1 MKKNHVFTLAAML
14 IVMVSA
20 SVWANPVSPE
30 QARQVASGFL
40 SGKTVVDRVTGKRVP
55 RRAPAQNEM
64 ETKVVFDAT
73 DSLGQ
78 PLMYAVNFK
87 TQGGFVLV
95 SGDDRFNEVL
105 GYSDSEQFDEQ
116 NMPENMRAWLQGYVD
131 EMNHLK
137 SINYQ
142 PTLRRAPATTKTAVE
157 PLITTKWNQ
166 GSPYNNLCPIDTD
179 NKRSITGCM
188 ATAMAQ
194 VVNYHIQHY
203 NAPTALIADI
213 PAYTTRSHSLHV
225 DAIPAGTAIPD
236 KSLLLDV
243 YDNNATEEQN
253 TAVAQLMLYCGASIG
268 MDYTSS
274 SASGTKATAGPMI
287 DYFGFDTTTRYLKRI
302 NFGYIEW
309 LDMVYGELA
318 ASRPM
323 YYSGASSGGGH
334 AFVVDGYDG
343 AGMFHVNWGWGGHAN
358 GYYALSAMNPNDEGQ
373 PGASS
378 SSDGYIIDQHMMI
391 GAQINT
397 GATLPPD
404 ETCLRM
410 TANNF
415 RIDEQKV
422 VFGAFNWT
430 GEEHGFD
437 YGIGY
442 LEVSGEITPITY
454 SSVDKMGINYGWS
467 TLSYTVPTNTDYAN
481 MTRKVIPIGRVK
493 GTETW
498 CSATNEE
505 KDYFLAEYD
514 ADGVPHLT
522 VVQPQPVVDLQ
533 ASSLSV
539 TSNKFVN
546 TEQTVRVSLTNNGD
560 EYYGTLSLFVSTDET
575 IGKETSYTGVEALP
589 GSTQDI
595 DFYWTPEATGT
606 YKLSVC
612 QYNKEENVL
621 ATTSVTIT
629 TDPGLDGK
637 KVIVTYITYGGLD
650 EDSWQ
655 TDATTG
661 VRTVNIYAE
670 ALNSG
675 WMRIENKSDETQE
688 FSFKVYFDRYN
699 ETTGEFEID
708 EQAKAYNSITL
719 APGGG
724 HSFWANRSDRTQ
736 GNTYR
741 VRIARTDVSPEVD
754 LDDHIA
760 IRVLPPGSFVVNP
773 RYTSRMMDG
782 TEDPV
787 RWSIV
792 PSTAEAG
799 TTIDLT
805 HIWSKD
811 SKKIKH
817 IAIVSA
823 SNPEGT
829 EATKIADNHWQ
840 YTMPA
845 EDVQVKVSYVTEYAS
860 LTSVPTAINGLI
872 FNGELQAI
880 INAGEAEGGTLYYSL
895 DMYNWTTTVP
905 VALSGQH
912 TAYYKIIGD
921 ANHLDY
927 TPSPNTVDVSI
938 TDFAGTGTADAPY
951 LIPST
956 FAWNHFVNKVNSGT
970 SYEGKHFRQ
979 TADINVTTMAG
990 TKVYPFKGIYDGAG
1004 YTLTVAYNTTEEC
1017 TAPFRYIEGATIKNL
1032 RTAGTITTS
1041 AKFAG
1046 SIVGQAKCNNTILN
1060 CRAGVAITSTKNGD
1074 GTHGGVIGLM
1084 QGDNTNNT
1092 ITAIEGTVFEGKL
1105 LGDNTNSCGGFVGW
1119 CPTEQQVRLELAN
1132 NLFAPQEVTLST
1144 ASCKTFSRGSDM
1156 NLITITN
1163 CYYSRTLGSVQGKQ
1177 MYSITG
1183 EDGVSVANAGAATEY
1198 SVSGIT
1204 SYGTGIVYD
1213 GVLYGGSGDAISLN
1227 LSGSTNYT
1235 ASAGTITGSS
1245 NPHILTMAAANT
1257 VIYGDATVTAAPSA
1271 KNLTYNGVEQAL
1283 VNAGTASGGTMN
1295 YSLDNSSWSTSIPTA
1310 TDADDYTVYYKVVGD
1325 ANHSDYTPSPNTV
1338 AVTISKAALSITADN
1353 KSVTYGDA
1361 APTYTAS
1368 YSGFVGSETAS
1379 VLGGSLAYACE
1390 YSAGS
1395 NVGGYTITPNGVT
1408 ASNYDIT
1415 FNAGTLTVNKADA
1428 VITTAPTAVEGL
1440 VYTGA
1445 AQTLISDGT
1454 AMGGELQYKLDDGA
1468 YGTSLPQATDADTY
1482 TVYYKVI
1489 GDANHNDVDEA
1500 SISVT
1505 IAAASASTELKDD
1518 EDNTALLSSL
1528 NDGNAHDIT
1537 INRSLSRDGYY
1548 NTLCLPFD
1556 LDAVAISGSPLE
1568 GFVICELTAIS
1579 VSGDMLYLE
1588 MDITDGIDAGK
1599 PYLVRY
1605 AGAPTTAIS
1614 PLVFNGVTVTASA
1627 GSNQAVTGAV
1637 MHGILEPTV
1646 LEQNNENVLFLA
1658 SGNTLKWNGT
1668 GSALRGFR
1676 AYFSV
1681 TGSQSLAPVHRGMPA
1696 RIIEYHN
1703 TPTDIETVTGNPS
1716 PVTRKELRNGQ
1727 LIIIRGWKEYNAQGQ
1742 TVK

>member
-1 MKKNHVFTLAAML
+1 MKTSRRILVTLL
-14 IVMVSA
+14 IVLATA
-20 SVWANPVSPE
+20 SVWANPVNPE
-30 QARQVASGFL
+30 QAKQLASSFIT
-40 SGKTVVDRVTGKRVP
+40 GKITVDPVTGRRTP
-55 RRAPAQNEM
+55 RRAPAKNEM
-64 ETKVVFDAT
+64 ETKVVFDAK
-73 DSLGQ
+73 DQQGQ

-87 TQGGFVLV
+87 TQGGYVLV

-116 NMPENMRAWLQGYVD
+116 NMPDNMRAWLQGYVD

-253 TAVAQLMLYCGASIG
+253 TAVAQLMLYCGAALG
-268 MDYTSS
+268 MDYKS
-274 SASGTKATAGPMI
+274 SASSGTKATAGPMI

-397 GATLPPD
+397 GETYEPP
-404 ETCLRM
+404 TPCISM
-410 TANNF
+410 TPNNY
-415 RIDEQKV
+415 RVDGQKAV
-422 VFGAFNWT
+422 LAAWNNT
-430 GEEHGFD
+430 GEIHSFNF
-437 YGIGY
+437 GIGF
-442 LEVSGEITPITY
+442 LDTSGEITPIEY
-454 SSVDKMGINYGWS
+454 KSYDNLGGAGWP
-467 TLSYTVPTNTDYAN
+467 TLAYTVPTNTEYAY
-481 MTRKVIPIGRVK
+481 MTKKIIFISREK
-493 GTETW
+493 GAETW
-498 CSATNEE
+498 CTGGVDTDKN
-505 KDYFLAEYD
+505 YFLAEYD

-522 VVQPQPVVDLQ
+522 VVQPVVDLQ

-741 VRIARTDVSPEVD
+741 VRIARADVSPEVD

-880 INAGEAEGGTLYYSL
+880 INAGEAEGGTLYYSKDGYKWSTEL
-895 DMYNWTTTVP
+895 PAAIRGVYTI
-905 VALSGQH
+905 
-912 TAYYKIIGD
+912 YYKVVGD
-921 ANHLDY
+921 ADHLDF

-938 TDFAGTGTADAPY
+938 TDFAGTGTANDPY
-951 LIPST
+951 LIPSAT
-956 FAWNHFVNKVNSGT
+956 VWNLFANKVNNGT
-970 SYEGKHFRQ
+970 VYEGKYFRQ
-979 TADINVTTMAG
+979 TADISVTTMAG
-990 TKVYPFKGIYDGAG
+990 TSTYPFKGIYDGDG
-1004 YTLTVAYNTTEEC
+1004 HTLTVAYNTTEEC

-1032 RTAGTITTS
+1032 RIAGTITTS

-1074 GTHGGVIGLM
+1074 GTHGGIIGLM

-1092 ITAIEGTVFEGKL
+1092 VTTIEGCVFEGKL
-1105 LGDNTNSCGGFVGW
+1105 LGDTTNSCGGFVGW
-1119 CPTEQQVRLELAN
+1119 CPTEQKVNLEITN
-1132 NLFAPQEVTLST
+1132 DLFAPQEVTFNTSW
-1144 ASCKTFSRGSDM
+1144 CQTFSRGS
-1156 NLITITN
+1156 NISSLIVLTN
-1163 CYYSRTLGSVQGKQ
+1163 SYYSQTLGGVQGKQ

-1183 EDGVSVANAGAATEY
+1183 LAGVTVANAGEVTEY
-1198 SVSGIT
+1198 TVSGIT
-1204 SYGTGIVYD
+1204 SYGTGIKYD
-1213 GVLYGGSGDAISLN
+1213 GVLYAGKEENITLALSHPDAPSGYVFD
-1227 LSGSTNYT
+1227 TYT
-1235 ASAGTITGSS
+1235 ASAGTLTNISETGAS
-1245 NPHILTMAAANT
+1245 LTMPETNVEIQANF
-1257 VIYGDATVTAAPSA
+1257 
-1271 KNLTYNGVEQAL
+1271 KEQQ
-1283 VNAGTASGGTMN
+1283 V
-1295 YSLDNSSWSTSIPTA
+1295 
-1310 TDADDYTVYYKVVGD
+1310 
-1325 ANHSDYTPSPNTV
+1325 
-1338 AVTISKAALSITADN
+1338 
-1353 KSVTYGDA
+1353 
-1361 APTYTAS
+1361 
-1368 YSGFVGSETAS
+1368 
-1379 VLGGSLAYACE
+1379 
-1390 YSAGS
+1390 
-1395 NVGGYTITPNGVT
+1395 
-1408 ASNYDIT
+1408 
-1415 FNAGTLTVNKADA
+1415 
-1428 VITTAPTAVEGL
+1428 
-1440 VYTGA
+1440 
-1445 AQTLISDGT
+1445 
-1454 AMGGELQYKLDDGA
+1454 
-1468 YGTSLPQATDADTY
+1468 
-1482 TVYYKVI
+1482 
-1489 GDANHNDVDEA
+1489 
-1500 SISVT
+1500 
-1505 IAAASASTELKDD
+1505 
-1518 EDNTALLSSL
+1518 
-1528 NDGNAHDIT
+1528 
-1537 INRSLSRDGYY
+1537 
-1548 NTLCLPFD
+1548 
-1556 LDAVAISGSPLE
+1556 
-1568 GFVICELTAIS
+1568 
-1579 VSGDMLYLE
+1579 
-1588 MDITDGIDAGK
+1588 
-1599 PYLVRY
+1599 
-1605 AGAPTTAIS
+1605 
-1614 PLVFNGVTVTASA
+1614 
-1627 GSNQAVTGAV
+1627 
-1637 MHGILEPTV
+1637 PTV
-1646 LEQNNENVLFLA
+1646 LDNTDAAQNAIKVIE
-1658 SGNTLKWNGT
+1658 NGT
-1668 GSALRGFR
+1668 L
-1676 AYFSV
+1676 Y
-1681 TGSQSLAPVHRGMPA
+1681 
-1696 RIIEYHN
+1696 I
-1703 TPTDIETVTGNPS
+1703 
-1716 PVTRKELRNGQ
+1716 LRNGR
-1727 LIIIRGWKEYNAQGQ
+1727 IFNAQGIE
-1742 TVK
+1742 VK